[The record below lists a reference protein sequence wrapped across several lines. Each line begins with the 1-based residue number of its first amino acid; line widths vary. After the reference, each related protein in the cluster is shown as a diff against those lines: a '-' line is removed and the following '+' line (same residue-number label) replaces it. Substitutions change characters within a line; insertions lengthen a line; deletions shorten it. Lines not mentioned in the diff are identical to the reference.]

1 MSSQAVD
8 NLSRRVLAAVN
19 YCRLEYPDMT
29 YAEVVGALSVLS
41 HELLAEMIAGAKEN
55 CDDDDCDEI

>member
-8 NLSRRVLAAVN
+8 NLSLRVLAAVN

-29 YAEVVGALSVLS
+29 YAEVVGTLSVIS
-41 HELLAEMIAGAKEN
+41 HELLTEMDGAKEN
-55 CDDDDCDEI
+55 CDDDDCYEI